1 MPREND
7 SMTSSSVVGKVT
19 NGQIQGSPGG
29 DIVACCSGNQNQ
41 NVRLVHATD
50 QHPALELTIL
60 GMHCSSCADR
70 IKRALAALDGVDNA
84 SVDIASR
91 KATVQYNPSSVDIEN
106 LKAAVTFAGYEIAE
120 NDPPDIATVPKCCE
134 QPAKFLKLHALLFG
148 ALASFA
154 IVGLY
159 LGMNTLTSDW
169 YFARVQFSEFR
180 WWIISLAV
188 GLGVQVTLFTLFRA
202 HHRGQKKT
210 AANSSMAASGGVSVV
225 AMMACC
231 AHYLATI
238 IPLLGIS
245 FLSAAVVANFA
256 RYQTYFFLA
265 GIVSCLVG
273 IGLMVRM
280 MRTHGMFAPAS
291 QRN

>member
-1 MPREND
+1 
-7 SMTSSSVVGKVT
+7 MTASFIVGKNT
-19 NGQIQGSPGG
+19 NGEIQGSPGG

-50 QHPALELTIL
+50 QHPAVELTII
-60 GMHCSSCADR
+60 GVHCSSCADR
-70 IKRALAALDGVDNA
+70 IKSALAALDGVDNA

-91 KATVQYNPSSVDIEN
+91 RATVQYNPLSIDIEN
-106 LKAAVTFAGYEIAE
+106 LKAAVTSAGYEIAE
-120 NDPPDIATVPKCCE
+120 SDPPEIATVPQCCE
-134 QPAKFLKLHALLFG
+134 QPVKLLKPHALLFG

-154 IVGLY
+154 VVGLY

-169 YFARVQFSEFR
+169 YFARVQFSEYR
-180 WWIISLAV
+180 WWIIGLAI

-238 IPLLGIS
+238 IPLLGVT
-245 FLSAAVVANFA
+245 FLSAAAVANLA
-256 RYQTYFFLA
+256 QYQPYFFLA
-265 GIVSCLVG
+265 GIVSCLLG

-291 QRN
+291 QKY